1 MPSIDYPQLP
11 APRTGLTREE
21 KRRKQAIRNWKRQ
34 QKELVEYYNFARTCA
49 GIRYVP
55 ALHASAPVEKT
66 PKLKGETQGLSKN
79 IQYTYRTLV
88 DLFHTDDA
96 YWKSLD
102 ESKMT
107 AEKSALSCL
116 E

>member
-1 MPSIDYPQLP
+1 MPSIDYPQ
-11 APRTGLTREE
+11 LTREE

-34 QKELVEYYNFARTCA
+34 QKELVEYYDFARTCA

-55 ALHASAPVEKT
+55 VEKT
-66 PKLKGETQGLSKN
+66 YTPKLEQN
-79 IQYTYRTLV
+79 IQYTYKTLV

-107 AEKSALSCL
+107 SEKSALSCL

>member
-1 MPSIDYPQLP
+1 MPSIDYPQ
-11 APRTGLTREE
+11 LTREE

-34 QKELVEYYNFARTCA
+34 QKELVESYDFARKCA

-55 ALHASAPVEKT
+55 VEKT
-66 PKLKGETQGLSKN
+66 PKLSGETQGLSKN